1 MNCPI
6 HVNLIDDEIKKK
18 RDETKKT
25 VSQANTTD
33 EKAIKILFYRAMR
46 PSLPSHA
53 ASSNNDD
60 YAQTQTKNFLIQN
73 LPVKTF
79 SGDLLGWI
87 NFLEGFE

>member
-1 MNCPI
+1 
-6 HVNLIDDEIKKK
+6 
-18 RDETKKT
+18 
-25 VSQANTTD
+25 
-33 EKAIKILFYRAMR
+33 MR

-60 YAQTQTKNFLIQN
+60 YAQIQTKDFLIQN

>member
-1 MNCPI
+1 MKLRKQY
-6 HVNLIDDEIKKK
+6 HE
-18 RDETKKT
+18 
-25 VSQANTTD
+25 ANTTD

-87 NFLEGFE
+87 TFLEGFE